1 MKTMEAMARSW
12 IVADLSARRLGL
24 RESLRLLWASAVV
37 EPMRRQ
43 REREAARWAARELA
57 LRRAYFLA
65 LAGGVR

>member
-12 IVADLSARRLGL
+12 IVVDLSAPRLGL

-37 EPMRRQ
+37 EPMRRR